1 MADQTDSL
9 TVKAG
14 SRTYFFDLKKTK
26 EGKYYLVISES
37 RFKGEDQD
45 RERSS
50 IMIFPNHARDFLE
63 ATQEMVNKLE

>member
-1 MADQTDSL
+1 MADQTDSM

-26 EGKYYLVISES
+26 EGKSYLVISES
-37 RFKGEDQD
+37 RFKGEGQE

-50 IMIFPNHARDFLE
+50 VMVFPDHARDFLE
-63 ATQEMVNKLE
+63 ATQKMVNKLE